1 MVPVLTPGDPFPPT
15 NTALKDPDGLLAIGG
30 DLSPKTLIRA
40 YRSGIFPWFT
50 RNQPILWWSP
60 NPRLIL
66 RPKNLKISGSLQ
78 KTLQKRMFEVTI
90 NQSFEEVIQ
99 NCGPKR
105 RDDPNSWITEEML
118 LAYTRLFDLGIAR
131 SVETWLNGKLV
142 GGLYG
147 LSIGRV
153 FFGESMF
160 SFESDASKVALTT
173 FVDTLI
179 AENVEIIDCQV
190 YSRHLESLGAETVS
204 RDKFEALLS
213 KLIQPSERIIA
224 RSPHIWD
231 N

>member
-15 NTALKDPDGLLAIGG
+15 NTALQDPDGLLAIGG

-50 RNQPILWWSP
+50 RNQPILLLSP

>member
-15 NTALKDPDGLLAIGG
+15 NTALQDPDGLLAIGG

-99 NCGPKR
+99 NCCPKR

>member
-1 MVPVLTPGDPFPPT
+1 
-15 NTALKDPDGLLAIGG
+15 
-30 DLSPKTLIRA
+30 
-40 YRSGIFPWFT
+40 
-50 RNQPILWWSP
+50 
-60 NPRLIL
+60 
-66 RPKNLKISGSLQ
+66 
-78 KTLQKRMFEVTI
+78 
-90 NQSFEEVIQ
+90 
-99 NCGPKR
+99 
-105 RDDPNSWITEEML
+105 ML

-213 KLIQPSERIIA
+213 KLIQPSESIIA

>member
-1 MVPVLTPGDPFPPT
+1 MPGRYDTHPEMQP
-15 NTALKDPDGLLAIGG
+15 
-30 DLSPKTLIRA
+30 LIDARA
-40 YRSGIFPWFT
+40 KQAPAT
-50 RNQPILWWSP
+50 
-60 NPRLIL
+60 
-66 RPKNLKISGSLQ
+66 
-78 KTLQKRMFEVTI
+78 TI
-90 NQSFEEVIQ
+90 
-99 NCGPKR
+99 
-105 RDDPNSWITEEML
+105 EEML